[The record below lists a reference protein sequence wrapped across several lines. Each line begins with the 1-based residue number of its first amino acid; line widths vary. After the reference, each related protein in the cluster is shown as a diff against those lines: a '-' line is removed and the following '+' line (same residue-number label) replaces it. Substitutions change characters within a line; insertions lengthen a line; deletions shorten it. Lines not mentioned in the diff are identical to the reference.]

1 MESINET
8 PSNDEDESEMFKR
21 TPWGFRRRRFFRRR
35 SLRTWGRRVRE
46 KVKNFGEK
54 VKNVGKKIHSG
65 AKKVCGWVKDSK
77 HISKS
82 YSLRQ
87 KY

>member
-1 MESINET
+1 M
-8 PSNDEDESEMFKR
+8 
-21 TPWGFRRRRFFRRR
+21 
-35 SLRTWGRRVRE
+35 RE